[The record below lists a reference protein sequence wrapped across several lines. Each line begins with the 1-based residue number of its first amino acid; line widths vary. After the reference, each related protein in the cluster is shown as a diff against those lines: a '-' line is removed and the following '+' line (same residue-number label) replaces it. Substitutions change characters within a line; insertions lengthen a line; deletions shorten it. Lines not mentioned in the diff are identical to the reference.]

1 MCLPML
7 EMNRE
12 SSYLLEYARHLETLS
27 GQLQNLGYNIKP
39 YRSAD
44 LPHFTRHSDSRKA
57 GIIRG
62 IRAYSEA
69 LQDVSKFDDNIDMS
83 QFVWRFLLRLG
94 IAPSE
99 SLFSTLENEKFIQIY
114 NVDQFQI
121 FRSLRCF
128 ERCSFTL
135 EELTSRSWFELWE
148 RDSLFYYALTGLATK
163 LIQFMKPAMLR
174 LDFPYHT
181 VREVKS
187 EQLFKFRYKIKSVSV
202 LTRQN
207 KAQAAVLI
215 EDWKI

>member
-1 MCLPML
+1 ML
-7 EMNRE
+7 EPQR
-12 SSYLLEYARHLETLS
+12 SPSYLPEYTQHLDTLA
-27 GQLQNLGYNIKP
+27 GLLKDLGYNLKAYHTP
-39 YRSAD
+39 E
-44 LPHFTRHSDSRKA
+44 LPHFSRHSDSQKA
-57 GIIRG
+57 EIVRG
-62 IRAYSEA
+62 IRAYCEA

-99 SLFSTLENEKFIQIY
+99 DLFTTLENEKFIQIY
-114 NVDQFQI
+114 NPDQFQI

-148 RDSLFYYALTGLATK
+148 RDSLFFYALTGLATK

-187 EQLFKFRYKIKSVSV
+187 ECLFQFRYKIKCVSV
-202 LTRQN
+202 LTRHKQ
-207 KAQAAVLI
+207 AQAAVLI
-215 EDWKI
+215 EDWKF